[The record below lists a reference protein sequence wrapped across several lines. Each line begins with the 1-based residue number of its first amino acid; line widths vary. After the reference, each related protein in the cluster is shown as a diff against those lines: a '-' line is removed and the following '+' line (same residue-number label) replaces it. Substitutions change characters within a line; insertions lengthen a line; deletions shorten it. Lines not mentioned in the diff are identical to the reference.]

1 MKNMPPVVSRLAV
14 SATLLA
20 LSLPSLAVEIT
31 YQGSTSGSF
40 TDATTANFLHFTG
53 ASFGPGLT
61 SGGSAFL
68 TDLGTFSITLP
79 SANPGITA
87 TGSFNLD
94 VTFTMPSGANSA
106 TPIVAS
112 VAGTINKNN
121 ANNVLF
127 DFGPGQTINFSSSDG
142 SGSFLFA
149 VNDVSFP
156 NTSGAGAERMLTGWI
171 SNAVFNPTSV
181 SPVSTQ
187 VPEPGSL
194 ALLGLGLA
202 GLGLARRR
210 TAS

>member
-1 MKNMPPVVSRLAV
+1 MKNMPRVVSRLAV